1 MNLNHWV
8 GDAAVIWR
16 VSAHLWLWC
25 LGCERM
31 VICLWVGLGHFEKKL
46 LKLILDFC

>member
-1 MNLNHWV
+1 MNLSHWV

-16 VSAHLWLWC
+16 VSVHTC
-25 LGCERM
+25 GCVGCERM

-46 LKLILDFC
+46 LKFILDFC